1 MSNQISCAGVS
12 EKHLWIL
19 WAIQSA
25 DQKANSNKT
34 HTTTVRIHGSREGT
48 DLLII
53 LSNSAEISSHTH
65 CLLFKKTEKLCG
77 NTEGENVKQYVGIR
91 RDTNK
96 CCQDTSALMDTTEF
110 NGKNMHYKQGSISG
124 YKTWRPELV
133 KGLFLLWAQQKVN
146 TMLPSTLKSSQ

>member
-1 MSNQISCAGVS
+1 MVGNLLHQKVNSQKELMHFFRNKTNQTHKQRTQRMNNQISCAGVS

-19 WAIQSA
+19 WAVQSA
-25 DQKANSNKT
+25 DQKENSNKT
-34 HTTTVRIHGSREGT
+34 YTTTVRIHGSREGT

-96 CCQDTSALMDTTEF
+96 CCQDTSDLMDTTEF
-110 NGKNMHYKQGSISG
+110 SGKNMH
-124 YKTWRPELV
+124 
-133 KGLFLLWAQQKVN
+133 
-146 TMLPSTLKSSQ
+146 